1 MDDFLVHIIA
11 ETVRDSPCIHSWI
24 PVAPMYRILTDS
36 MTDAT
41 YVCRYCE
48 FQINKQVFDEIGKE
62 RQS

>member
-11 ETVRDSPCIHSWI
+11 E
-24 PVAPMYRILTDS
+24 APMYRILTDS